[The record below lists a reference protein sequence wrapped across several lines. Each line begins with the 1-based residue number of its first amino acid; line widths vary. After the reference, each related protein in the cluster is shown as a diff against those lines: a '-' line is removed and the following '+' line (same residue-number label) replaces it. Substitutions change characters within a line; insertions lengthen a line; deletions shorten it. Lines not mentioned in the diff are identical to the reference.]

1 MLELLLTGE
10 IARFWLENSI
20 SIPGCGLA
28 LFFGFLILAKAG
40 KGTNGLILKG
50 VVSTAA
56 IATIPLTVQQVGLS
70 MAIHDMYAV
79 TYCSILGTIVAIM
92 VGFPFLFLK
101 SKAPSLI
108 SRSLKLSNSTSSKD
122 VQKDSDLDANSKLK
136 YDESFSTNTGKINI
150 KTSNGEEKS
159 ININQPKRT
168 MTIGRSADNDIVI
181 DDPKI
186 SRHHARL
193 INNGNGFAIED
204 AGSTNGVMVD
214 ERKVSH
220 SSLNNDSVVK
230 IGSTQFRIPDI
241 TSSAVANSA
250 NKSSVNNIAPKIVA
264 NSDKQPVMTMVRE
277 KPVVGNTTWLTI
289 QTGVQQG
296 KRFELDGDLK
306 SIGRSSSNDINVS
319 DSSVSRAHAVVKNQD
334 GKYVIFD
341 NGSSSGTLVND
352 EKIGGLKLKTNET
365 LSIGETELVLLP
377 VKLQQEKENVAL
389 TSGNTSYVES
399 KNPDAM
405 IFVSKGTDAG
415 KSFKL
420 IEGKNSIGRGDDN
433 TVSIND
439 PTVSRQHCVIVKKQ
453 DEYEVFE
460 LGSQSGTYANSASVS
475 GRCLDSGDVVTIG
488 KIQMV
493 LTSIGLGN

>member
-1 MLELLLTGE
+1 
-10 IARFWLENSI
+10 AS
-20 SIPGCGLA
+20 
-28 LFFGFLILAKAG
+28 
-40 KGTNGLILKG
+40 
-50 VVSTAA
+50 
-56 IATIPLTVQQVGLS
+56 
-70 MAIHDMYAV
+70 
-79 TYCSILGTIVAIM
+79 
-92 VGFPFLFLK
+92 
-101 SKAPSLI
+101 
-108 SRSLKLSNSTSSKD
+108 
-122 VQKDSDLDANSKLK
+122 
-136 YDESFSTNTGKINI
+136 
-150 KTSNGEEKS
+150 
-159 ININQPKRT
+159 
-168 MTIGRSADNDIVI
+168 
-181 DDPKI
+181 
-186 SRHHARL
+186 
-193 INNGNGFAIED
+193 
-204 AGSTNGVMVD
+204 
-214 ERKVSH
+214 
-220 SSLNNDSVVK
+220 
-230 IGSTQFRIPDI
+230 
-241 TSSAVANSA
+241 
-250 NKSSVNNIAPKIVA
+250 KIVA

-296 KRFELDGDLK
+296 KSFELDGDLK

-493 LTSIGLGN
+493 FTSIGLGN